1 MNNRLGLSLPALYI
15 GGGLSAGLVGYAGY
29 SVGDLFIR
37 LGSSLPEAVLAAVSS
52 VGVAVALTAI
62 AVLDNRPTVRGMCGL
77 LLVIWQLL
85 TLALVSFAGV
95 QRASALRVEAFAE
108 VGRVVAV
115 LLPALALVPLVVV
128 PLAAREKPD
137 RYPSAAAAAGH
148 YLSFVVKAL
157 AVGASALAAGYFG
170 LRKGM
175 PAEVA
180 ALCAV
185 LLEGSVLWSYLR
197 LTEARQRRDLFD
209 ALMWTLMLILF
220 GAFIA
225 AVSVETVSTLARVN
239 VPLLAP
245 LREAGDV
252 LFVSATGLT
261 VALMVVT
268 HALTALID
276 VRAGRGGVIEGL
288 ARGVAKARADAQML
302 GDAVRG
308 KPLPPERRP
317 LQGRDKQEAL
327 DLPEPPDDLFGDALR
342 RGK

>member
-29 SVGDLFIR
+29 SVADLFVR
-37 LGSSLPEAVLAAVSS
+37 LGSSLPEAFLAAVSS

-85 TLALVSFAGV
+85 TLALVAFAGV

-128 PLAAREKPD
+128 PLAARENPN
-137 RYPSAAAAAGH
+137 RYPSAAAAAGQ

-157 AVGASALAAGYFG
+157 AIGASALAAGYFG

-197 LTEARQRRDLFD
+197 LTEAKQRRDLFD
-209 ALMWTLMLILF
+209 AVMWTLMLVLF
-220 GAFIA
+220 GAFIS
-225 AVSVETVSTLARVN
+225 AVSVETVSTLARVD

-276 VRAGRGGVIEGL
+276 VRAGRPGVIEGL

-302 GDAVRG
+302 GDALRG
-308 KPLPPERRP
+308 KPMPTAR
-317 LQGRDKQEAL
+317 QGRDPLE
-327 DLPEPPDDLFGDALR
+327 DALFEDGPPPPG

>member
-1 MNNRLGLSLPALYI
+1 
-15 GGGLSAGLVGYAGY
+15 
-29 SVGDLFIR
+29 
-37 LGSSLPEAVLAAVSS
+37 
-52 VGVAVALTAI
+52 
-62 AVLDNRPTVRGMCGL
+62 
-77 LLVIWQLL
+77 
-85 TLALVSFAGV
+85 
-95 QRASALRVEAFAE
+95 
-108 VGRVVAV
+108 
-115 LLPALALVPLVVV
+115 
-128 PLAAREKPD
+128 
-137 RYPSAAAAAGH
+137 
-148 YLSFVVKAL
+148 VVKAL

-197 LTEARQRRDLFD
+197 LTEAKQRRDLFD
-209 ALMWTLMLILF
+209 AVMWTLMLFLF
-220 GAFIA
+220 GAFIS
-225 AVSVETVSTLARVN
+225 AVSVETVSTLARVD

-276 VRAGRGGVIEGL
+276 VRAGRPGVIEGL

-302 GDAVRG
+302 GDALRG
-308 KPLPPERRP
+308 KPMPTAR
-317 LQGRDKQEAL
+317 QGRDPLE
-327 DLPEPPDDLFGDALR
+327 DALFEDGPPPPG

>member
-1 MNNRLGLSLPALYI
+1 
-15 GGGLSAGLVGYAGY
+15 
-29 SVGDLFIR
+29 
-37 LGSSLPEAVLAAVSS
+37 
-52 VGVAVALTAI
+52 VAVALTAI

-197 LTEARQRRDLFD
+197 LTEAKQRRDLFD
-209 ALMWTLMLILF
+209 AVMWTLMLMLF
-220 GAFIA
+220 GAFIS
-225 AVSVETVSTLARVN
+225 AVSVETVSTLARVD
-239 VPLLAP
+239 VPPLAP

-276 VRAGRGGVIEGL
+276 VRAGRPGVIEGL

-302 GDAVRG
+302 GDALRG
-308 KPLPPERRP
+308 KPVPTAR
-317 LQGRDKQEAL
+317 QGRDLLE
-327 DLPEPPDDLFGDALR
+327 DALFEDGPPPPG

>member
-1 MNNRLGLSLPALYI
+1 MF
-15 GGGLSAGLVGYAGY
+15 V
-29 SVGDLFIR
+29 R
-37 LGSSLPEAVLAAVSS
+37 LGSSLPEAFLAAVSS

-85 TLALVSFAGV
+85 TLALVAFAGV

-128 PLAAREKPD
+128 PLAARENPN
-137 RYPSAAAAAGH
+137 RYPSAAAAAGQ

-157 AVGASALAAGYFG
+157 AIGASALAAGYFG

-197 LTEARQRRDLFD
+197 LTEAKQRRDLFD
-209 ALMWTLMLILF
+209 AVMWTLMLVLF
-220 GAFIA
+220 GAFIS
-225 AVSVETVSTLARVN
+225 AVSVETVSTLARVD

-276 VRAGRGGVIEGL
+276 VRAGRPGVIEGL

-302 GDAVRG
+302 GDALRG
-308 KPLPPERRP
+308 KPMPTAR
-317 LQGRDKQEAL
+317 QGRDAL
-327 DLPEPPDDLFGDALR
+327 EDALFEDVSPPLG

>member
-15 GGGLSAGLVGYAGY
+15 GGGMAAGLIGYAGY
-29 SVGDLFIR
+29 SVADLFVR
-37 LGSSLPEAVLAAVSS
+37 LGSTAIEALLAALSS

-62 AVLDNRPTVRGMCGL
+62 AVLDTRPTVRGMCGL

-95 QRASALRVEAFAE
+95 QRASALRVEAFSE

-115 LLPALALVPLVVV
+115 LLPALALIPLVVV
-128 PLAAREKPD
+128 PLAARESPN
-137 RYPSAAAAAGH
+137 RYPSAAAAAGG

-157 AVGASALAAGYFG
+157 AIGASALAAGYFG
-170 LRKGM
+170 LRRGM

-185 LLEGSVLWSYLR
+185 LLEGSTLWSYLR
-197 LTEARQRRDLFD
+197 LTEAKQRKDIFD
-209 ALMWTLMLILF
+209 AVMWALMLILF

-225 AVSVETVSTLARVN
+225 TVSVETVATLARVD
-239 VPLLAP
+239 VPLLRP
-245 LREAGDV
+245 LREVGDV

-268 HALTALID
+268 HVLTALID
-276 VRAGRGGVIEGL
+276 IHAGQPRLLEGL
-288 ARGVAKARADAQML
+288 ARAVSQVREDAQML

-308 KPLPPERRP
+308 KPISSGQGGVQSLGSGRPVPPRQP
-317 LQGRDKQEAL
+317 SL
-327 DLPEPPDDLFGDALR
+327 DDEV
-342 RGK
+342 